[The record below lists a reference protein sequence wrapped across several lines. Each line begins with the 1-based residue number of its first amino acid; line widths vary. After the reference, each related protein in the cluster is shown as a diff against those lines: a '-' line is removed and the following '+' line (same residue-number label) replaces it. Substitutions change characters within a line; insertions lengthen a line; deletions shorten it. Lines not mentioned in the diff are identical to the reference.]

1 MDGLRE
7 VPGGGPGG
15 SVNLSKSYCDILP
28 QLRTCSV
35 FTALSETELEITSEA
50 VMQLG
55 SVSTQ
60 IHSYFR
66 STSTLHSHIRPYP
79 RKNMGSRPLSLN

>member
-35 FTALSETELEITSEA
+35 FTTLSETA
-50 VMQLG
+50 
-55 SVSTQ
+55 
-60 IHSYFR
+60 R
-66 STSTLHSHIRPYP
+66 A
-79 RKNMGSRPLSLN
+79 